1 MKALVCDV
9 LGLAE
14 FDEAVM
20 DERLEKATAENNT
33 VTFHFKDGH
42 TESRGYQEKRKGNPW
57 TPEQREKAVAAIRA
71 SWTDERRQKM
81 SETVKKIRSEK
92 KWRSR

>member
-1 MKALVCDV
+1 MFW
-9 LGLAE
+9 GLPNLT
-14 FDEAVM
+14 
-20 DERLEKATAENNT
+20 RQSWTSGWRKLENNT